1 MEKVETEKIL
11 KEDYSHEKVE
21 VKLQNLTK
29 EFVDKKG
36 NITIAVNDFS
46 VNIPAGKLVGL
57 LGPSGCGKS
66 TTLYLIS
73 GLHRPNNGTIF
84 FGNDDVTNIP
94 PERRGIGL
102 VFQNYA
108 LYPHLTVRQ
117 NIMFPL
123 ENLRVPHKEALAR
136 AQKMAE
142 LVHIGELMDRKPN
155 QLSGGQQQRVAIAR
169 ALVKEPRV
177 LLLDEPLSNL
187 DARLRLQTREEIRR
201 IQKETGVTTIFV
213 THDQE
218 EAMSISDEIIVM
230 NEGLKQQIG
239 HPQDV
244 YDEPINQF
252 VARFLGN
259 PPINIVPGKLNSGK
273 ALLDNGVVIA
283 TGIKEPDQEINVG
296 LRPEYLVLSDKG
308 KIIADVEI
316 VEHIGRDTML
326 LCYIKGIDMKIRAII
341 PSEKRFKPGEQVKFD
356 CKKVFVFNK
365 ETGERYK

>member
-1 MEKVETEKIL
+1 MEGGTNLSEIIVDLKSVSKIYDETVALDGI
-11 KEDYSHEKVE
+11 
-21 VKLQNLTK
+21 NLYIRK
-29 EFVDKKG
+29 NEFV
-36 NITIAVNDFS
+36 T
-46 VNIPAGKLVGL
+46 L
-57 LGPSGCGKS
+57 LGPSGCGKT
-66 TTLYLIS
+66 TTLRLIGGFEQPS
-73 GLHRPNNGTIF
+73 GGKILFEGKDISNL
-84 FGNDDVTNIP
+84 P
-94 PERRGIGL
+94 PYKRRVNT
-102 VFQNYA
+102 VFQRYA
-108 LYPHLTVRQ
+108 LFSHLDVFE
-117 NIMFPL
+117 NIAFGLRIKKLSEKAIKDKVSKML
-123 ENLRVPHKEALAR
+123 EQMNLEGFEKRDV
-136 AQKMAE
+136 
-142 LVHIGELMDRKPN
+142 N
-155 QLSGGQQQRVAIAR
+155 SLSGGQQQRVAIAR